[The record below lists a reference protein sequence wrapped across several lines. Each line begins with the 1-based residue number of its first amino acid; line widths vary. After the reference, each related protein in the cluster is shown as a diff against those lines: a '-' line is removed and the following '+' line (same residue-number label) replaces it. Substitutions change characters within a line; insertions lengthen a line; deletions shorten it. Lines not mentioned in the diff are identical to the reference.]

1 MNREKLISQVKE
13 HYATLASEESQQHF
27 SQTTTNLSPESYYEN
42 ILGMVI
48 KEINAGTFDS
58 FKSGEDII
66 NAVANDKKR
75 WLSNW
80 EQNKFKVC

>member
-13 HYATLASEESQQHF
+13 HYAKLASDASQQHF
-27 SQTTTNLSPESYYEN
+27 SQTTTDLTPEAYYEN

-58 FKSGEDII
+58 FSSGQEII
-66 NAVANDKKR
+66 NSVANDKNR
-75 WLSNW
+75 WLSAW
-80 EQNKFKVC
+80 EQNKFS